1 MATGAVDFDDHGGK
15 TLMNGS
21 NFDIGDEDR
30 RRISYALAMRQETP
44 ANFIG
49 YCHSLKRAASLLWSM
64 LVIGHRR
71 PA

>member
-1 MATGAVDFDDHGGK
+1 MSDNDFE
-15 TLMNGS
+15 M
-21 NFDIGDEDR
+21 GDEDR

-44 ANFIG
+44 ANFLA
-49 YCHSLKRAASLLWSM
+49 YCHSIKRVVSVLWSM